1 MHKILLNSTS
11 NNEIESITIDGNNAG
26 KWNFMQ
32 ALLNNIF
39 ETDRHN
45 PLAEALEDIKLWANL
60 SDEEVNQILPFSPYE
75 RKGDTMHLKSPPI
88 ENVPGELLIRIYEA
102 IKEKAPHVLG

>member
-1 MHKILLNSTS
+1 MHKILLTSTS
-11 NNEIESITIDGNNAG
+11 NNEIESITIDGNNAL
-26 KWNFMQ
+26 KWNFMH

-45 PLAEALEDIKLWANL
+45 EVEALEDIKLWANL
-60 SDEEVNQILPFSPYE
+60 SDDEVNQILPFSPCE
-75 RKGDTMHLKSPPI
+75 RKGDTMHLKSPAAETAPD
-88 ENVPGELLIRIYEA
+88 ELLIRIYEA